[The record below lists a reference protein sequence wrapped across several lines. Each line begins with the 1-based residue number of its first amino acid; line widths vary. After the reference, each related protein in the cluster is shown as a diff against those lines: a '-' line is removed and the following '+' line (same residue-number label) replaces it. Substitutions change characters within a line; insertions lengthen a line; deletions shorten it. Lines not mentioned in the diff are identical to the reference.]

1 MLRIFFRDVASW
13 RQVYLAAKPSHV
25 GVDVDRLAYSL
36 QRPTACNHS
45 DEGKRLPIM
54 CQFALLEK

>member
-25 GVDVDRLAYSL
+25 GVNVDRLTYSCNVL
-36 QRPTACNHS
+36 RPAAIQTR
-45 DEGKRLPIM
+45 GKGFPSCANLHY
-54 CQFALLEK
+54 